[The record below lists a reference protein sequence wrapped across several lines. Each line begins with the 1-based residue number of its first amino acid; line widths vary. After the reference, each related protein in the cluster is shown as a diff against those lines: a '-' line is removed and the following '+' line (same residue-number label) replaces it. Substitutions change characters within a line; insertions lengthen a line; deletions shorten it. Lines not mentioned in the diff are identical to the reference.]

1 MEITFALKEPK
12 KLVVLSLH
20 GDIDL
25 LPKFLTITHI
35 IFVQYEVLEL
45 IMGSHFVHIEPK
57 NVSTPPYVAHA
68 ASTPLA

>member
-1 MEITFALKEPK
+1 MNLCVNHNVTLIFSKMEITFALKEPK

-35 IFVQYEVLEL
+35 IFVQYEVLE
-45 IMGSHFVHIEPK
+45 
-57 NVSTPPYVAHA
+57 
-68 ASTPLA
+68 